1 MRISDWSSDVC
12 SSDLIQLVITEHRVT
27 APHRRSCSDQPIQ
40 IVISHDTRSDVT
52 GQQVH
57 YDAYVRILVIQVFII
72 ENPSVGTLLWKLPG
86 ILGRRMNDYRSD
98 ERRVGK
104 ECVRQ
109 CRYWWLTKPS

>member
-12 SSDLIQLVITEHRVT
+12 SSDVIQLVITEHRVT

-57 YDAYVRILVIQVFII
+57 YAAYVRILVIQVFII
-72 ENPSVGTLLWKLPG
+72 ENLSYGTLLWKLPC
-86 ILGRRMNDYRSD
+86 IMGRRMNDSLAVSECRQAA
-98 ERRVGK
+98 VGK
-104 ECVRQ
+104 
-109 CRYWWLTKPS
+109 YGKAY